1 MDTARNGQHDCD
13 GKSPVQK
20 PDALYNCLVSCRL
33 DDSWSTLAAEA
44 ALIERWLGPEIAALF
59 GD

>member
-1 MDTARNGQHDCD
+1 MDAERNSLNDD
-13 GKSPVQK
+13 GSAPVPK
-20 PDALYNCLVSCRL
+20 PDAIHNYLVSCRL

-44 ALIERWLGPEIAALF
+44 ALIERWLGSEVAALF